1 MNKKSEIQ
9 LFSDEITLFDIWEI
23 IYQSKKFLIISTL
36 IFSMISV
43 LYSLSLPP
51 VWKANLLMISPQQ
64 TQSNFSNNTSS
75 LGSLASLAGISLPQ
89 SSNDVQTALA
99 VLDSRIFLENFIIEN
114 NILEVL
120 YNDDWDS
127 ENGEWYNERP
137 NIWSAVNLFKSLT
150 SHRFDPDS
158 GVIIFSI
165 EWEDPELATSW
176 TNNLIQE
183 LNNFLRDEE
192 IKTGE
197 SNIFFLQQQAEL
209 ASFSN
214 LKLMLDD
221 LILEEI
227 KKITLAKASKDFAFK
242 VLDPAVVPLERYGP
256 QKRLIVIFGT
266 IIGFFISIFLVF
278 FRRFLTNLRELKN

>member
-9 LFSDEITLFDIWEI
+9 LFSDEITLFDLWEI

-43 LYSLSLPP
+43 FYSLSLPP

-64 TQSNFSNNTSS
+64 TQSNFQNSTSS
-75 LGSLASLAGISLPQ
+75 LGGIASLAGISLPQ

-127 ENGEWYNERP
+127 ENGEWYDERP

-150 SHRFDPDS
+150 SHKFDPDS

-165 EWEDPELATSW
+165 EWEDPELAASW

-242 VLDPAVVPLERYGP
+242 ILDPAVVPLERYGP

-278 FRRFLTNLRELKN
+278 FRRFVTNLRELKN

>member
-1 MNKKSEIQ
+1 MDKKSEIQ
-9 LFSDEITLFDIWEI
+9 LFSDEITLFDLWEI

-64 TQSNFSNNTSS
+64 TQSNFQNSTSS
-75 LGSLASLAGISLPQ
+75 LGGLASLAGISLPQ

-127 ENGEWYNERP
+127 ENGEWYDERP

-150 SHRFDPDS
+150 SHKFDPDS

-165 EWEDPELATSW
+165 EWEDPELAASW

-242 VLDPAVVPLERYGP
+242 ILDPAVVPLERYGP

-266 IIGFFISIFLVF
+266 IIGFSISIFLVF
-278 FRRFLTNLRELKN
+278 FRRFVTNLRELKN

>member
-1 MNKKSEIQ
+1 MDKKSEIQ

-43 LYSLSLPP
+43 LYSLSLSP

-120 YNDDWDS
+120 YNEDWDS
-127 ENGEWYNERP
+127 ENGEWYDERP

-158 GVIIFSI
+158 GVIIFSV

-176 TNNLIQE
+176 ANNLIQE

-278 FRRFLTNLRELKN
+278 FRRFVTNLRELKN

>member
-1 MNKKSEIQ
+1 MDKKSEIQ
-9 LFSDEITLFDIWEI
+9 LFSDEINLFDIWEV

-36 IFSMISV
+36 IFSIISI

-64 TQSNFSNNTSS
+64 TQSNFSNSSGS

-127 ENGEWYNERP
+127 ENGEWYDERP

-150 SHRFDPDS
+150 SYRFDPDS
-158 GVIIFSI
+158 GVIIFSM
-165 EWEDPELATSW
+165 EWEDPELAASW

-183 LNNFLRDEE
+183 LNNFLRDEKV
-192 IKTGE
+192 KTGE

-242 VLDPAVVPLERYGP
+242 ILDPAVVPLERYGP
-256 QKRLIVIFGT
+256 QKRVIVIFGT

-278 FRRFLTNLRELKN
+278 FRRFVTNLKELKN

>member
-1 MNKKSEIQ
+1 MDKKSEIQ
-9 LFSDEITLFDIWEI
+9 LFSDEITLFDLWEI

-43 LYSLSLPP
+43 FYSLSLPP

-64 TQSNFSNNTSS
+64 TQSNFQNSTSS
-75 LGSLASLAGISLPQ
+75 LGGLASLAGISLPQ

-127 ENGEWYNERP
+127 ENGEWYDERP

-150 SHRFDPDS
+150 SHKFDPDS

-165 EWEDPELATSW
+165 EWEDPELAASW

-242 VLDPAVVPLERYGP
+242 ILDPAVVPLERYGP

-266 IIGFFISIFLVF
+266 IIGFSISIFLVF
-278 FRRFLTNLRELKN
+278 FRRFVTNLRELKN

>member
-1 MNKKSEIQ
+1 MDKKSEIQ
-9 LFSDEITLFDIWEI
+9 LFSDEITLFDLWEI

-43 LYSLSLPP
+43 FYSLSLPP

-64 TQSNFSNNTSS
+64 TQSNFQNSTSS
-75 LGSLASLAGISLPQ
+75 LGGIASLAGISLPQ

-127 ENGEWYNERP
+127 ENGEWYDERP

-150 SHRFDPDS
+150 SHKFDPDS

-165 EWEDPELATSW
+165 EWEDPELAASW

-242 VLDPAVVPLERYGP
+242 ILDPAVVPLERYGP

-266 IIGFFISIFLVF
+266 IIGFSISIFLVF
-278 FRRFLTNLRELKN
+278 FRRFVTNLRELKN

>member
-127 ENGEWYNERP
+127 ENGEWYDERP

-165 EWEDPELATSW
+165 EWEDPELAASW

-278 FRRFLTNLRELKN
+278 FRRFVTNLRELKN

>member
-1 MNKKSEIQ
+1 M
-9 LFSDEITLFDIWEI
+9 
-23 IYQSKKFLIISTL
+23 
-36 IFSMISV
+36 
-43 LYSLSLPP
+43 
-51 VWKANLLMISPQQ
+51 
-64 TQSNFSNNTSS
+64 
-75 LGSLASLAGISLPQ
+75 GSLASLAGISLPQ

-127 ENGEWYNERP
+127 ENGEWYDERP

-150 SHRFDPDS
+150 SHKFDPDS

-165 EWEDPELATSW
+165 EWEDPELAASW

-242 VLDPAVVPLERYGP
+242 ILDPAVVPLERYGP

-266 IIGFFISIFLVF
+266 IIGFSISIFLVF
-278 FRRFLTNLRELKN
+278 FRRFVTNLRELKN